1 MESTNSVILNNIIH
15 LLDTRNINQKELAEY
30 LGLNPQAVTNW
41 KNKTSKSYK
50 KYLPQIA
57 SFFNIPIDYLLSDTL
72 DRILQPFAE
81 LPPLPSTLR
90 SSMSLSYGDTPE
102 DEQRHVPRANILE
115 MDPNN
120 VCLVPVLESVSA
132 GLGAI
137 AMNDVI
143 DYQPIYF
150 THPAD
155 SWDHICL
162 KVKGDSMYPKIEDG
176 DIILIRKQDSVD
188 TGSLAVVLLDGDEGL
203 VKRIEYGSDW
213 IELHS
218 INPMYKT
225 VRFEGS
231 DVSRIRI
238 VGLVKKIIKS
248 V

>member
-1 MESTNSVILNNIIH
+1 MAFYENIQELCRIRG
-15 LLDTRNINQKELAEY
+15 TKATTVCKELN
-30 LGLNPQAVTNW
+30 LS
-41 KNKTSKSYK
+41 TSMATRWRNGTIPNGTTLQK
-50 KYLPQIA
+50 IA
-57 SFFNIPIDYLLSDTL
+57 DYFNVSVDYLLGDFQDPS
-72 DRILQPFAE
+72 QPFAE
-81 LPPLPSTLR
+81 PPPLPSTLR

-203 VKRIEYGSDW
+203 VKRIEYGSGW

-238 VGLVKKIIKS
+238 VGLVQKIIKS